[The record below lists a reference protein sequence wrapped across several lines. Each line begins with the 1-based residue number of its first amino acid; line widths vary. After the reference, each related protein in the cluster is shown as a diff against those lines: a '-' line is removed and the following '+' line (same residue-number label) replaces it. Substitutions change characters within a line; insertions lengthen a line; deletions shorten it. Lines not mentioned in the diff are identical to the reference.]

1 MYRHLHH
8 MADRFEG
15 LANEHYNEK
24 DVLKIRILNQLAREL
39 LLAQSSDWAFLI
51 TTNTAREYSVSRMKA
66 HIENFRKLSEQL
78 ESNDIDIKSLKWLE
92 YKNSIFSDI
101 DFRVYASAF
110 V

>member
-1 MYRHLHH
+1 
-8 MADRFEG
+8 MADRIEG
-15 LANEHYNEK
+15 LANAYYHEK
-24 DVLKIRILNQLAREL
+24 DVMKIRLLNQLAREL

-51 TTNTAREYSVSRMKA
+51 TTGTAREYSVRRMKE

-78 ESNDIDIKSLKWLE
+78 ESNAIEITSLEWLE

-101 DFRVYASAF
+101 DFRVYASAY